1 MQVDILQAGRVRYRL
16 DISQTRTT
24 MQFQKEF
31 ITNHE
36 LAKNLSSQAQTK
48 SRSIANKIPFYNEK
62 IKRFSK
68 LSEFGSYKPDWF

>member
-1 MQVDILQAGRVRYRL
+1 
-16 DISQTRTT
+16 

-68 LSEFGSYKPDWF
+68 LSEFGSYKPDWC